1 MFYEMR
7 TYSLKPGAVPDFEEV
22 FEKRQPFRERHS
34 KLGGFW
40 HTEFGRLNQV
50 IHIWPYESL
59 EQRSQVRDAMAQD
72 EDLRALP
79 LSQFIDEQETEFL
92 NPVSF
97 MRPMEPAKLGS
108 FYELRMYSYRRGNM
122 PEVLRRWSLGVPV
135 REKYSPMAGCWTT
148 DMGPLN
154 KLVHLWPYNSF
165 EERERIRAE
174 SSKEE
179 LWPPPTSEFMI
190 KQETKILLP
199 ASFSPMQ

>member
-7 TYSLKPGAVPDFEEV
+7 TYTLKPGAVADFEAV

-40 HTEFGRLNQV
+40 HTEFGTLNQV
-50 IHIWPYESL
+50 IHVWPYESV
-59 EQRSQVRDAMAQD
+59 EQRSQVRDAMAKD

-79 LSQFIDEQETEFL
+79 LSEFISEQESEFL
-92 NPVSF
+92 TPAPF

-135 REKYSPMAGCWTT
+135 REKYSPMAGCWYTET
-148 DMGPLN
+148 GGLN

-165 EERERIRAE
+165 ADRERIRAE